1 MKLLIVDDE
10 PLIHVSIEFC
20 LRQIEEAQLEIFHA
34 YNGSEML
41 SCMEDNPSIDIALVD
56 IRMPGTDGLAAIAS
70 ARKRWPQVS
79 YYIMSSFSEFE
90 YAREAIRLS
99 VTEYLLKPLSPEDL
113 GRVISQVREK
123 QAAQEKQIRDSFRS
137 WLESALHRRDV
148 SYLYADGYHT
158 AVVLITCDSSREE
171 VLFWVPPFVTASHS
185 RILSLPCREGTL
197 LLVYAPEPGWIY
209 EILGSIPKKDYPC
222 GISVFVSSVC
232 HDPAKI
238 SSQLHRILA
247 LSPMRVFTGTRIRY
261 DLSAMAEP
269 APADMEAA
277 EQWLNLRDC
286 YFSQQYTSYVS
297 LCARLIP
304 SLKKILQQQ
313 LVHLASFLQ
322 AVTDSPSS
330 IPADPL
336 SLKQALL
343 KAEKNLMGQRKN
355 MDKIDTVLAY
365 VEQNFTRNISISDLS
380 AQFDLTPN
388 YLSTL
393 LKKRL
398 GIKFTDYL
406 TSLRLALAKKLLL
419 GTDRSVKEITEEVG
433 YYSQSHFTK
442 IFTEKEGCT
451 PAEFREHKG
460 KMPQKT

>member
-20 LRQIEEAQLEIFHA
+20 LRQIGESQLEIIHA

-41 SCMEDNPSIDIALVD
+41 ACMGDNPSVDIALVD

-70 ARKRWPQVS
+70 ARQQWPHTS

-99 VTEYLLKPLSPEDL
+99 VTEYLPKPLSPEDL
-113 GRVISQVREK
+113 SRVILQVREK
-123 QAAQEKQIRDSFRS
+123 QVRQEKQIRDSFRS

-148 SYLYADGYHT
+148 SYLYAGGYHT
-158 AVVLITCDSSREE
+158 AVALLTCDSSSEE
-171 VLFWVPPFVTASHS
+171 VLFWVPPFVKACHS
-185 RILSLPCREGTL
+185 RVLSLPCREGTL
-197 LLVYAPEPGWIY
+197 LLVYAQEPGQVH
-209 EILGSIPKKDYPC
+209 EVLGNIPKKDYPC
-222 GISVFVSSVC
+222 GITIFVSSVW
-232 HDPAKI
+232 HDPA
-238 SSQLHRILA
+238 LHTLDTARQWLA
-247 LSPMRVFTGTRIRY
+247 L
-261 DLSAMAEP
+261 
-269 APADMEAA
+269 
-277 EQWLNLRDC
+277 RDS
-286 YFSQQYTSYVS
+286 YFEQQYTAYVS

-304 SLKKILQQQ
+304 SLKKKLPQR
-313 LVHLASFLQ
+313 LVHLASFIQ
-322 AVTDSPSS
+322 AMTGSPSS
-330 IPADPL
+330 IPADPR
-336 SLKQALL
+336 SLEQVLL
-343 KAEKNLMGQRKN
+343 NAERELLGQRKSIDK
-355 MDKIDTVLAY
+355 MDAVLAY
-365 VEQNFTRNISISDLS
+365 IDQNFTRNISIADLS
-380 AQFDLTPN
+380 AQFELTPN

-419 GTDRSVKEITEEVG
+419 NTDQSVKEITEQVG

-442 IFTEKEGCT
+442 LFTEKEGCT

-460 KMPQKT
+460 NMPQN

>member
-20 LRQIEEAQLEIFHA
+20 LRQIGESQLEIIHA

-41 SCMEDNPSIDIALVD
+41 ACMGDNPSVDIALVD

-70 ARKRWPQVS
+70 ARQQWPHTS

-99 VTEYLLKPLSPEDL
+99 VTEYLPKPLSPEDL
-113 GRVISQVREK
+113 SRVILQVREK
-123 QAAQEKQIRDSFRS
+123 QVRQEKQIRDSFRS

-148 SYLYADGYHT
+148 SYLYAGGYHT
-158 AVVLITCDSSREE
+158 AVALLTCDSSSEE
-171 VLFWVPPFVTASHS
+171 VLFWVPPFVKACHS
-185 RILSLPCREGTL
+185 RVLSLPCREGTL
-197 LLVYAPEPGWIY
+197 LLVYAQEPGQVH
-209 EILGSIPKKDYPC
+209 EVLGNIPKKDYPC
-222 GISVFVSSVC
+222 GITIFVSSVC
-232 HDPAKI
+232 HDPAKM
-238 SSQLHRILA
+238 SSQLHHILELSA
-247 LSPMRVFTGTRIRY
+247 LRVFAGTRIRY
-261 DLSAMAEP
+261 DLAAMTAPSAETLEMAG
-269 APADMEAA
+269 
-277 EQWLNLRDC
+277 QWLALRDS
-286 YFSQQYTSYVS
+286 YFEQQYTAYVS

-304 SLKKILQQQ
+304 SLKKKLPQR
-313 LVHLASFLQ
+313 LVHLASFIQ
-322 AVTDSPSS
+322 AMTGSPSS
-330 IPADPL
+330 IPADPR
-336 SLKQALL
+336 SLEQVLL
-343 KAEKNLMGQRKN
+343 NAERELLGQRKSIDK
-355 MDKIDTVLAY
+355 MDAVLAY
-365 VEQNFTRNISISDLS
+365 IDQNFTRNISIADLS
-380 AQFDLTPN
+380 AQFELTPN

-419 GTDRSVKEITEEVG
+419 NTDQSVKEITEQVG

-442 IFTEKEGCT
+442 LFTEKEGCT

-460 KMPQKT
+460 NMPQN